1 VFPVRILLV
10 MVVLLTA
17 ACDRRSRD
25 PDGTISTARFIQV
38 NVELREIPRDHER
51 ADSLRA
57 AVLGAHEIQEEDLRR
72 FVLARA
78 NRPDEIASVWEEIH
92 RELIERREPEEP
104 IDPGL
109 LELDD
114 AEVVRIHAEGANAD
128 EDADTGV
135 ARPAPA
141 PLPRAAPGRG
151 GLPEPRPA
159 GRRAVE
165 EVRIQ

>member
-1 VFPVRILLV
+1 VSPIPILLV
-10 MVVLLTA
+10 LLLVLTA
-17 ACDRRSRD
+17 ACDRRPQD
-25 PDGTISTARFIQV
+25 ADGVLSTERFVEI
-38 NVELREIPRDHER
+38 NVALREIPRDHER

-57 AVLGAHEIQEEDLRR
+57 AVLGEHEVQEDDLRR

-78 NRPDEIASVWEEIH
+78 DRPDEIASVWEEIH
-92 RELIERREPEEP
+92 RQLIEGQLPEEP
-104 IDPGL
+104 IDPER

-114 AEVVRIHAEGANAD
+114 VDVIRI
-128 EDADTGV
+128 DADGTAADDDADAGV
-135 ARPAPA
+135 ARPAAA

-159 GRRAVE
+159 GRRTLE